1 MIAEHKRGKTGG
13 ERMKQTDGKN
23 RYPAGIGRFMG
34 VMLVCLSCT
43 VCQVQAET
51 DTASQSS
58 EYTSEETQYTYDA
71 NNRLTGIRYPDGS
84 KICYTYDADGN
95 LISVRYQQAQSEA
108 SEEGSTKEQSSE
120 EASSEKM
127 VSEEET
133 KATKR
138 QEEAVRQ
145 NTETAVWNAE
155 ESASLIVRNETGDTS
170 AIVTYDG
177 VEPQSITD
185 RSDVNSDS
193 QKKESSEQSGRKL
206 WQIVG
211 ITGTTAVLCMTVYHI
226 RGYQRLKNK
235 KEGENKR

>member
-1 MIAEHKRGKTGG
+1 MGKTD
-13 ERMKQTDGKN
+13 KKN
-23 RYPAGIGRFMG
+23 GYWAGIGQFMG
-34 VMLVCLSCT
+34 VILFCLSYT
-43 VCQVQAET
+43 VSQVQAE
-51 DTASQSS
+51 AFIVSQVS
-58 EYTSEETQYTYDA
+58 EDTSEETQYIYDA

-84 KICYTYDADGN
+84 EIGYTYDADGN
-95 LISVRYQQAQSEA
+95 LISVRYQQAQTEA
-108 SEEGSTKEQSSE
+108 SEEPSSE

-127 VSEEET
+127 VSEEEM
-133 KATKR
+133 KATKQ

-170 AIVTYDG
+170 AIVTDNELESQN
-177 VEPQSITD
+177 VTD

-226 RGYQRLKNK
+226 RGYQRFKNK
-235 KEGENKR
+235 KEGETKR